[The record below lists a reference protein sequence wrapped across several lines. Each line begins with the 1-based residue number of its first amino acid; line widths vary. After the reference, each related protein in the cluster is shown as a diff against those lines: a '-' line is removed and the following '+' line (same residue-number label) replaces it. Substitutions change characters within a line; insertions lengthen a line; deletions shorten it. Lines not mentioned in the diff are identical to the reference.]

1 MAIFLIEKFFAM
13 FYFYVEIRKKSRVV
27 EYAIY
32 SYDEDWAVN
41 DCETVVTLSKGEDIG
56 QYVREHFWP
65 LLPVRNYLVHND

>member
-1 MAIFLIEKFFAM
+1 MY
-13 FYFYVEIRKKSRVV
+13 YFYVKIRAKSRVV

-41 DCETVVTLSKGEDIG
+41 DCESVVVLNKDEDIK

-65 LLPVRNYLVHND
+65 LLPVKNYLVHN